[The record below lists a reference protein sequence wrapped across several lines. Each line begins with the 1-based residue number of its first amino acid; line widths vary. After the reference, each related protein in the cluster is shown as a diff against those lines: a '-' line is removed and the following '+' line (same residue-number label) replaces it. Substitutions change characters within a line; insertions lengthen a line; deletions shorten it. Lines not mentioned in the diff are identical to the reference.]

1 MSVNDAFNIYGQFKF
16 KVKKGVDKREL
27 GAKIEKCFND
37 IHEKRFVSGGTDKDE
52 WRVKCV
58 PEGEYLC
65 IGKHVILPHKEA
77 DKKF

>member
-37 IHEKRFVSGGTDKDE
+37 IHEKRF
-52 WRVKCV
+52 
-58 PEGEYLC
+58 
-65 IGKHVILPHKEA
+65 
-77 DKKF
+77 